1 MDNPTIEP
9 AGFVYLISCA
19 ETNIVKIGYSLNP
32 QRRLETL
39 QSANPSKLTLQGA
52 WPGTM
57 QREQY
62 IHRELRQFRISG
74 EWFYLSAP
82 TVLAKMTE
90 LLATELKDE
99 RFTKCFAPENPD
111 SPSGWKRSQKRRGWL
126 IKRIGGYNIN
136 ENLYG
141 VTYLYVLQRHPDKTS
156 ANAELYPDAGFKN
169 WKSLE
174 QSGLLRKEKKTK

>member
-1 MDNPTIEP
+1 MIYLSPENKLPPVCYEHTGGDADQPVLRSLTDMDNPTIEP

-99 RFTKCFAPENPD
+99 RFTKCFAPENP
-111 SPSGWKRSQKRRGWL
+111 GRSAAL
-126 IKRIGGYNIN
+126 
-136 ENLYG
+136 
-141 VTYLYVLQRHPDKTS
+141 
-156 ANAELYPDAGFKN
+156 
-169 WKSLE
+169 
-174 QSGLLRKEKKTK
+174 